1 MMTKRERERERE
13 SERETGEKGMDAP
26 PMRTARA
33 CLHPMVDPMCAVHL
47 QPAQELC
54 ANLKTCL
61 PHWHTGNPL
70 LTRQRAQQHR
80 TTTTT
85 GTPTT
90 NAHQR
95 QLVMRACA
103 CRAYR
108 SGLRMRRPMS
118 MVHGMR
124 ACGYWRCTH
133 RSFSALLHR
142 NTNGC
147 HKHLLTSEDHAQA
160 YTGVHRLSGWH
171 FHWCSTATD

>member
-1 MMTKRERERERE
+1 
-13 SERETGEKGMDAP
+13 MDAP

-54 ANLKTCL
+54 ANLKTYL

-95 QLVMRACA
+95 QLQPPQQRHLQHTFTNTPSTMHVYECVQRHARVCLPCMSQWTADAQAHVDGPRHACLWILA
-103 CRAYR
+103 LHTSFVLSTATPKHKRLPQTSADLRGSC
-108 SGLRMRRPMS
+108 SGLRWGTPTEWL
-118 MVHGMR
+118 
-124 ACGYWRCTH
+124 A
-133 RSFSALLHR
+133 FSL
-142 NTNGC
+142 
-147 HKHLLTSEDHAQA
+147 
-160 YTGVHRLSGWH
+160 V
-171 FHWCSTATD
+171 